1 MPTITGG
8 GSFTGGGTIILPS
21 ATGREPSASNASA
34 QINAWDLAYA
44 QPESNTSNLW
54 DITTAKFQQW
64 YNTTPDIMGS
74 TGGLRGVHLGNSGT
88 KMYATTNGVDRVW
101 EWDLTNPYDV
111 SSADFTTSF
120 NTNTYETN
128 NRSVTFKPDGTKMY
142 TVGFQNDTADQ
153 YDLSD
158 SWNVASASHV
168 TDFSVAAYEA
178 NPESIE
184 FKPDGTKMFVLG
196 TSGDDINEYTLSTAW
211 DLSTATYSQ
220 SSGSTSSFESS
231 PKGMTFKPDG
241 TKVWIVGSSTDSVD
255 EYDLSTAWDVST
267 LSHAGNDISISL
279 NPEAIWFKPDGSA
292 FYVAQNGNY
301 IYQWIVGQKQFF
313 LRSEES
319 TPNTVFFK
327 TDGTKMYICGQN
339 GDEINEYDLSTAWD
353 VETATYNQNFSLSS
367 QDGTPMSMYIK
378 SDGTKFYMSGSSGD
392 DINEYDFGTAWDVST
407 LSYSQ
412 NFSVSAKE
420 THPEGLD
427 FKPDGTKM
435 YICGNSSDSVHEY
448 DLSTAWDI
456 STASFNQSFAV
467 NTVIVNP
474 TEIRFESN
482 GDKMFVVGRGTNLND
497 AIYEYALSTSWDIT
511 TASFTRKLNV
521 PENTPTGLFFKPDG
535 EKMYL
540 VGSAEDTVFQYEF
553 TS

>member
-1 MPTITGG
+1 MAITISGG
-8 GSFTGGGTIILPS
+8 ITFSGGLSMALP
-21 ATGREPSASNASA
+21 AAEAAAAEADT
-34 QINAWDLAYA
+34 INAWDLDYA

-54 DITTAKFQQW
+54 DVTTAKFQQ
-64 YNTTPDIMGS
+64 YFSTQSDIGG
-74 TGGLRGVHLGNSGT
+74 TGGPRGMHIGDSGA
-88 KMYATTNGVDRVW
+88 KLYAAPNGVDKIF
-101 EWDLTNPYDV
+101 EWDLTKPYDV
-111 SSADFTTSF
+111 SSASFVHSF
-120 NTNTYETN
+120 NVNSYQTN
-128 NRSVTFKPDGTKMY
+128 NRAVTFKPDGTKFY
-142 TVGFQNDTADQ
+142 TVGFSGDTADQ

-158 SWNVASASHV
+158 AWNVASASHV
-168 TDFSVAAYEA
+168 TDFSVASQEA
-178 NPESIE
+178 NPEAIE
-184 FKPDGTKMFVLG
+184 FKPDGTKMFILG
-196 TSGDDINEYTLSTAW
+196 SSGDDINEYTLSTAW

-220 SSGSTSSFESS
+220 ASGSTGSFESS
-231 PKGMTFKPDG
+231 PDGMHFKPDG
-241 TKVWIVGSSTDSVD
+241 TKVWIVGASTDSVD
-255 EYDLSTAWDVST
+255 EYDLSTPWDVST
-267 LSHAGNDISISL
+267 LSHAGKDISIGL
-279 NPEAIWFKPDGSA
+279 NPESIWFKPDGSA
-292 FYVAQNGNY
+292 FYAVQNTWSV
-301 IYQWIVGQKQFF
+301 YQWIVGQKQFL
-313 LRSEES
+313 LRSDES

-353 VETATYNQNFSLSS
+353 VETATHNQNFSLATQDSS
-367 QDGTPMSMYIK
+367 PMSMYIK
-378 SDGTKFYMSGSSGD
+378 SDGTKFYMSGTSGD

-420 THPEGLD
+420 TNPEGLD

-435 YICGNSSDSVHEY
+435 YICGNGSDNVHEY

-467 NTVIVNP
+467 NTEIVNP

-497 AIYEYALSTSWDIT
+497 AIYEYALSTSWDIS
-511 TASFTRKLNV
+511 TASYSKKLNV